1 MGQQQI
7 KATDLC
13 QTLRLTPQQVNFT
26 DNTHNEPLIKLDT
39 HRFIRMIVAA
49 KNAPF
54 MGLFFNICRTTKFFC
69 FFCVKTT

>member
-39 HRFIRMIVAA
+39 HRLIHTV
-49 KNAPF
+49 
-54 MGLFFNICRTTKFFC
+54 
-69 FFCVKTT
+69 